1 MKTEYQ
7 KEWEFIKNEIFG
19 EEKPNITIDGMHL
32 FKRDFLMY
40 LEVILEQEYK
50 FEFYQDLKKLYLR
63 MPKFKDG
70 EQITE
75 WKR

>member
-1 MKTEYQ
+1 
-7 KEWEFIKNEIFG
+7 
-19 EEKPNITIDGMHL
+19 MHL

-40 LEVILEQEYK
+40 LEVILGQEDK

-70 EQITE
+70 KQITE
-75 WKR
+75 WKK

>member
-1 MKTEYQ
+1 MKPEHQ
-7 KEWEFIKNEIFG
+7 KEWDFIKSEIFG
-19 EEKPNITIDGMHL
+19 EEKPNIAIDGMHL

-40 LEVILEQEYK
+40 LEVILGQEDK

-70 EQITE
+70 KQITE
-75 WKR
+75 WSN